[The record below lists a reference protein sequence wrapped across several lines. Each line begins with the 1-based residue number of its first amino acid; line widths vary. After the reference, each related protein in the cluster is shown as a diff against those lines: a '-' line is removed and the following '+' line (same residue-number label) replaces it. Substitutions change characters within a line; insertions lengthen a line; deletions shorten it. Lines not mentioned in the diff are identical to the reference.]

1 MPRKNSESWFV
12 EVFNIRE
19 PKLFP
24 QRCFGLPRTS
34 WLPQAFLEGGPLVI
48 LMKEL
53 HPLSVVFNRGQMSL
67 DGKRLRI
74 QLCER
79 DS

>member
-1 MPRKNSESWFV
+1 MV
-12 EVFNIRE
+12 
-19 PKLFP
+19 
-24 QRCFGLPRTS
+24 CGGLQHKRTQA
-34 WLPQAFLEGGPLVI
+34 LPTTMFWASKDIFLEGGPLVI

-67 DGKRLRI
+67 DGKCLRI